1 MRIFRFGPRG
11 FNESFCPGVSTQNI
25 GAWNDVQESDLELQP
40 GSGVEGVLK
49 PGVLWCTDPK
59 VWKYWDRDPVRSV
72 FQGCPNIL
80 NFRTISASYL
90 IRIITLMMVM
100 AMMPILMMMLLMMMV
115 IMAMV
120 TILMMMLLMMI
131 RTIVPQLGSSS
142 HSPGTFD

>member
-1 MRIFRFGPRG
+1 MMRVSRFGPRG
-11 FNESFCPGVSTQNI
+11 FHESFCLGVSNLLKFI
-25 GAWNDVQESDLELQP
+25 GAWNEVQESDMKLQP
-40 GSGVEGVLK
+40 GSGVEGVLN

-59 VWKYWDRDPVRSV
+59 VWKYWGRDPVRSV

-90 IRIITLMMVM
+90 IRIITLM
-100 AMMPILMMMLLMMMV
+100 I
-115 IMAMV
+115 IMAML
-120 TILMMMLLMMI
+120 TITMMMLLMMI

>member
-1 MRIFRFGPRG
+1 MMRVSRFGPRG
-11 FNESFCPGVSTQNI
+11 FHESFCLGVSNLLKFI
-25 GAWNDVQESDLELQP
+25 GAWNEVQEFDLKLQP
-40 GSGVEGVLK
+40 GSGVEGVLN

-90 IRIITLMMVM
+90 IRIM
-100 AMMPILMMMLLMMMV
+100 AML
-115 IMAMV
+115 
-120 TILMMMLLMMI
+120 TITMMMLLMMI

>member
-1 MRIFRFGPRG
+1 MMRISRFGPRG
-11 FNESFCPGVSTQNI
+11 FYESFVQGYLLKFI

-90 IRIITLMMVM
+90 IRIITLM
-100 AMMPILMMMLLMMMV
+100 I
-115 IMAMV
+115 IMAML
-120 TILMMMLLMMI
+120 TITMMMLLMMI

>member
-1 MRIFRFGPRG
+1 MMRISRFGPRG

-40 GSGVEGVLK
+40 GSGVEGVLN

-59 VWKYWDRDPVRSV
+59 VWKYWDRDPVRLV

-80 NFRTISASYL
+80 NFKTISASYL
-90 IRIITLMMVM
+90 IRIITLM
-100 AMMPILMMMLLMMMV
+100 I
-115 IMAMV
+115 IMAML
-120 TILMMMLLMMI
+120 TITMMMLLMMI

>member
-1 MRIFRFGPRG
+1 MGPG
-11 FNESFCPGVSTQNI
+11 GLTSLFVQGYLLKFI

-40 GSGVEGVLK
+40 GSGVEGVLN

-59 VWKYWDRDPVRSV
+59 VWKYWDKDPVRSV

-90 IRIITLMMVM
+90 IRIITLMM
-100 AMMPILMMMLLMMMV
+100 